1 MKDLIFFL
9 LVGLGLGALYAMLGS
24 GLVVVYRGSGVINF
38 AHGAFAMYGMF
49 TFDEA
54 RRNGRLRLPWIDFLP
69 THWLNVPVSIKL
81 SDTGVPTAVAF
92 VLAIAMAVLIGLAAH
107 FLVFRPL
114 RNAAALGKVVA
125 SVGLMLYLQGVAQL
139 NFGGGGRQPK
149 SVVPDSAVKNFLGL
163 GKTYPEGAIW
173 AVGISILMGVTL
185 WAIFKYTRFGLATR
199 GAAGNEKGAVL
210 LGYSPQF
217 LAAMNWVI
225 ASVVATTAAIVVGP
239 IQGSITPVGLS
250 ALVVGALGAALIG
263 GLRSIMVAMW
273 GGLALGAVQSL
284 LGLYSS
290 RSWFPA
296 FLRSGARDVVP
307 LAVIVLVLFLR
318 GKSLPQRGTLEEKRL
333 PLSPRPVRIPQ
344 HALVWTLVVVLA
356 AFAFQN
362 SGSRSVFAFALSTS
376 LIAAILMLSMV
387 VVTGYVG
394 QISLAQ
400 MSLAGIAAFFM
411 ARMMANGTT
420 TASNPFPVS
429 GPGLPWP
436 IAGVLGVLAAIVV
449 GVLIGLPA
457 VRIRGV
463 QLAVVTVA
471 AAISLQTLYFEN
483 QSATDLSAGAPANV
497 RPATFFGINLASLGD
512 KGLTDRPSFAIFVL
526 VVLLLCAFAVSN
538 LRRNG
543 TGRRFLAVRANE
555 RAAAAAGIDVART
568 KLLAFGIGAGIAGV
582 GGVIL
587 AFKQNDVSS
596 ANFVYQSSLAFLA
609 FAYLGGIT
617 SVNGAIVGGLL
628 APAGLITATSNYF
641 LKGTSIDR
649 YVTVI
654 GGAALIFTAI
664 GNPNGIAPAFQEMF
678 RHLGNWLRRA
688 RGAEWIA
695 VIKHIGPA
703 FVIGAVVG
711 YLIWPLRADSYSKF
725 WMPLLGGLLGMLV
738 RSIVMQV
745 RHARAMKREQRLR
758 RRRPTGAG
766 LGAGTAGS
774 TLASSATSVS
784 GADASAVALAR
795 TETI

>member
-1 MKDLIFFL
+1 MQDLIFYL
-9 LVGLGLGALYAMLGS
+9 LVGLGIGALYAMLGS
-24 GLVVVYRGSGVINF
+24 GLVVVFRGSGVINF
-38 AHGAFAMYGMF
+38 AHGAFAMYGVF

-54 RRNGRLRLPWIDFLP
+54 RRTGMLRLPWLDFLP
-69 THWLNVPVSIKL
+69 THTLNLPVSIKL
-81 SDTGVPTAVAF
+81 SDHGVPTPVAF
-92 VLAIAMAVLIGLAAH
+92 ALAIAMAVLLGLVAH

-125 SVGLMLYLQGVAQL
+125 SVGVMLYLQGVAQL
-139 NFGGGGRQPK
+139 NFGGSGRQP
-149 SVVPDSAVKNFLGL
+149 SSIVPDKAVKNFLGL

-173 AVGISILMGVTL
+173 AVAFAVLLGVVL
-185 WAIFKYTRFGLATR
+185 WAIFKFTRFGLATR

-225 ASVVATTAAIVVGP
+225 ASVVATAAAIVVGP

-284 LGLYSS
+284 LGFYSS
-290 RSWFPA
+290 RSWFPS
-296 FLRSGARDVVP
+296 FLQAGARDIVP
-307 LAVIVLVLFLR
+307 LVVIVLVLFLR
-318 GKSLPQRGTLEEKRL
+318 GKSLPQRGSLEEKRL
-333 PLSPRPVRIPQ
+333 PLSPRPVRLPQ
-344 HALVWTLVVVLA
+344 HTAIWALVVIGA
-356 AFAFQN
+356 AFLFQN
-362 SGSRSVFAFALSTS
+362 SGSRTVFAFALSTS

-411 ARMMANGTT
+411 ARMMANGSTT
-420 TASNPFPVS
+420 VSNPFPVS

-436 IAGVLGVLAAIVV
+436 IAGLLGVLAAVVV

-483 QSATDLSAGAPANV
+483 QSLTDLSAGAPANV
-497 RPATFFGINLASLGD
+497 HPATFFGIKLASLGD

-526 VVLLLCAFAVSN
+526 VVLIVCAYAVSN

-555 RAAAAAGIDVART
+555 RAAAAAGINVART

-582 GGVIL
+582 GGVML

-596 ANFVYQSSLAFLA
+596 ANFVYQASLAYLA

-654 GGAALIFTAI
+654 GGAALVFTAI
-664 GNPNGIAPAFQEMF
+664 ANPNGIAPAFQEMF
-678 RHLGNWLRRA
+678 RHFGNWLRRA
-688 RGAEWIA
+688 RAKEWSA
-695 VIKHIGPA
+695 VIRRLGPS
-703 FVIGAVVG
+703 FVIGAIAG
-711 YLIWPLRADSYSKF
+711 YVIWPLRVDSYSSV
-725 WMPLLGGLLGMLV
+725 WMTILGGLIGLLV
-738 RSIVMQV
+738 RSTAAQTFHSLAAKKAK
-745 RHARAMKREQRLR
+745 RRNTERSTPARRDVPAVD
-758 RRRPTGAG
+758 
-766 LGAGTAGS
+766 GS
-774 TLASSATSVS
+774 RT
-784 GADASAVALAR
+784 ALAR
-795 TETI
+795 VEPV

>member
-1 MKDLIFFL
+1 MKDLIFYL
-9 LVGLGLGALYAMLGS
+9 LVGLGIGALYAMLGS

-54 RRNGRLRLPWIDFLP
+54 RRNGVLRLPWVDFLP
-69 THWLNVPVSIKL
+69 THWLNLPVSIKL
-81 SDTGVPTAVAF
+81 SDHGVPTPLAF
-92 VLAIAMAVLIGLAAH
+92 MIAIAMAVVIGLIAH

-125 SVGLMLYLQGVAQL
+125 SVGVMLYLQGVAQI
-139 NFGGGGRQPK
+139 NFGGSGRQAA

-173 AVGISILMGVTL
+173 AVGISVLMGVVL
-185 WAIFKYTRFGLATR
+185 WAIFKFTRFGLATR

-225 ASVVATTAAIVVGP
+225 ASVVATAAAIVVGP

-284 LGLYSS
+284 LGFYSS
-290 RSWFPA
+290 RSWFPV
-296 FLRSGARDVVP
+296 FLRAGARDVVP

-333 PLSPRPVRIPQ
+333 PLSPRPVRLPQ
-344 HALVWTLVVVLA
+344 HTAIWALVVVGA
-356 AFAFQN
+356 AFLFQN
-362 SGSRSVFAFALSTS
+362 SGSRTVFAFALSTS

-411 ARMMANGTT
+411 ARMMANGSTT
-420 TASNPFPVS
+420 TSNPFPVS

-436 IAGVLGVLAAIVV
+436 IAAVLGIAAAVVV

-497 RPATFFGINLASLGD
+497 RPASFFGIKLASLGD

-526 VVLLLCAFAVSN
+526 IVLILCVFAVAN

-555 RAAAAAGIDVART
+555 RAAAAAGINVART

-582 GGVIL
+582 GGVML

-596 ANFVYQSSLAFLA
+596 ANFVYQASLAYLA

-617 SVNGAIVGGLL
+617 SINGAIVGGLL

-641 LKGTSIDR
+641 LKGTNIDR
-649 YVTVI
+649 YVTVL
-654 GGAALIFTAI
+654 GGAALVFTAI
-664 GNPNGIAPAFQEMF
+664 ANPNGIAPAFQEML
-678 RHLGNWLRRA
+678 RHLGSWLHRA
-688 RGAEWIA
+688 RGREWAAAIRRL
-695 VIKHIGPA
+695 GPA
-703 FVIGAVVG
+703 FVIGAILGFVV
-711 YLIWPLRADSYSKF
+711 WPLRFDSYSRV
-725 WMPLLGGLLGMLV
+725 WMPLLGGLLGLLV
-738 RSIVMQV
+738 RLIIVEA
-745 RHARAMKREQRLR
+745 RHALAAKKDKQRHRSRPAPTRRETQVVD
-758 RRRPTGAG
+758 
-766 LGAGTAGS
+766 GS
-774 TLASSATSVS
+774 RS
-784 GADASAVALAR
+784 ALAR
-795 TETI
+795 VEPV

>member
-1 MKDLIFFL
+1 VKDLIFFL

-54 RRNGRLRLPWIDFLP
+54 RRNGQLRLPWIDFLP

-81 SDTGVPTAVAF
+81 SDHGVPTPVAF
-92 VLAIAMAVLIGLAAH
+92 TLAIAMAVLLGLVAH

-125 SVGLMLYLQGVAQL
+125 SVGVMLYLQGVAQL
-139 NFGGGGRQPK
+139 NFGGGGRQAA
-149 SVVPDSAVKNFLGL
+149 SIVPDSAVENFLGL

-173 AVGISILMGVTL
+173 AVGISVLMGVTL
-185 WAIFKYTRFGLATR
+185 WVIFKYTRFGLATR

-225 ASVVATTAAIVVGP
+225 ASVVATAAAIVVGP

-263 GLRSIMVAMW
+263 GLRSIMIAMW

-284 LGLYSS
+284 IGLYSS

-318 GKSLPQRGTLEEKRL
+318 GKSLPQRGSLEEKRL
-333 PLSPRPVRIPQ
+333 PLSPRPVRLPQ
-344 HALVWTLVVVLA
+344 HTAIWAVVVIGA
-356 AFAFQN
+356 AFLFQN
-362 SGSRSVFAFALSTS
+362 SGSRTVFAFALSTS

-411 ARMMANGTT
+411 ARMMANGST
-420 TASNPFPVS
+420 TASNPFPVG

-436 IAGVLGVLAAIVV
+436 VAAVLGIIAAVVV

-497 RPATFFGINLASLGD
+497 KPASFFGISLASLGD

-526 VVLLLCAFAVSN
+526 IVLILCAFAVSN

-555 RAAAAAGIDVART
+555 RAAAAAGINVART
-568 KLLAFGIGAGIAGV
+568 KLLAFGIGAGIAGI
-582 GGVIL
+582 GGVML

-596 ANFVYQSSLAFLA
+596 ANFVYQASLAYLA

-628 APAGLITATSNYF
+628 APAGVITATSNYF
-641 LKGTSIDR
+641 LRGTSIDR

-654 GGAALIFTAI
+654 GGAALVFTAI
-664 GNPNGIAPAFQEMF
+664 GNPNGIAPAFQELV
-678 RHLGNWLRRA
+678 RHVGNWLRTARA
-688 RGAEWIA
+688 TEWTA
-695 VIKHIGPA
+695 LLRRVGP
-703 FVIGAVVG
+703 VLVVGIVVG
-711 YLIWPLRADSYSKF
+711 YLIWPLRVDSYSKV
-725 WMPLLGGLLGMLV
+725 WMPLLGGYIALLLRALV
-738 RSIVMQV
+738 LAV
-745 RHARAMKREQRLR
+745 RKSLRVAREKRER
-758 RRRPTGAG
+758 RSRPVAARRA
-766 LGAGTAGS
+766 A
-774 TLASSATSVS
+774 
-784 GADASAVALAR
+784 AVAGPPLTLDTAR
-795 TETI
+795 LSAESSRAAFARETV